1 MEKRFAD
8 AILDARVWQK
18 KMKSIQVRID
28 KIAHAINEYNNI
40 ASDDTNYTNKSKDIR
55 LAVLRK
61 KMRLA
66 KSELIRLLDFIE

>member
-1 MEKRFAD
+1 
-8 AILDARVWQK
+8 
-18 KMKSIQVRID
+18 MKSIQVRID
-28 KIAHAINEYNNI
+28 RIAHAINEYSNI
-40 ASDDTNYTNKSKDIR
+40 ASDDTSYSNKYKDIR

>member
-18 KMKSIQVRID
+18 KIKSIQARID

-40 ASDDTNYTNKSKDIR
+40 ASDDTSYTNKSKDIR
-55 LAVLRK
+55 LAVLRR

>member
-8 AILDARVWQK
+8 AILDARVWRK
-18 KMKSIQVRID
+18 KVKSVQVRID

-40 ASDDTNYTNKSKDIR
+40 ASNDASYSNKSKDIR

>member
-28 KIAHAINEYNNI
+28 KIAHAINEYGNI
-40 ASDDTNYTNKSKDIR
+40 ASDDTSYTNKSKDIR
-55 LAVLRK
+55 LAVLRR

>member
-18 KMKSIQVRID
+18 KIKSIQVRID

-40 ASDDTNYTNKSKDIR
+40 ASDDTSYSNKSKDIR

>member
-8 AILDARVWQK
+8 AILDARIWQK
-18 KMKSIQVRID
+18 KVKSIQVRID

-40 ASDDTNYTNKSKDIR
+40 ASDDTSYSNKSKDIR
-55 LAVLRK
+55 LAVLRR

>member
-8 AILDARVWQK
+8 AILDARVWNK
-18 KMKSIQVRID
+18 KVKSIQVRID

-40 ASDDTNYTNKSKDIR
+40 ASDDTSYTNKSKDIR
-55 LAVLRK
+55 LAVLRR